1 MFPRLF
7 SMDSV
12 TILGGSIPLSRH
24 VIDDFRFLF
33 YSLKKIRGT
42 DPMIIRPRARS
53 RH

>member
-42 DPMIIRPRARS
+42 DFYLCMLES
-53 RH
+53 EQV